1 MAMYSDLQGKTA
13 LVTGGSGDLG
23 LAISDWLMN
32 QGCTVYATYNR
43 NRKTLDTLG
52 ENHAG
57 EGKLIAL
64 QCDVCDRNQI
74 EQVAEQIGDEAGQL
88 AILVNNAGK
97 FRDNVFP
104 MMTAEEFDDVLQT
117 NLYGP
122 FGVTRATLRLL
133 RAAKQASVIN
143 VASIGGITAS
153 FGQANYSAAKAGL
166 IGLTRSMALELAPR
180 GVRVNAVAP
189 GLIDSAMTKR
199 VPRTTLRQ
207 TISAIPLQ
215 RMGTA
220 SEVADAVGFLSSD
233 ASSYMV
239 GQTLVI
245 DGGLVMR

>member
-1 MAMYSDLQGKTA
+1 MAVYSELRGKTA

-23 LAISDWLMN
+23 LAISDWLLN
-32 QGCTVYATYNR
+32 QGCTVYATYNTNR
-43 NRKTLDTLG
+43 NTLDALT
-52 ENHAG
+52 ERHAG
-57 EGKLIAL
+57 EGRLIPL
-64 QCDVCDRNQI
+64 QCDVCDKAQI
-74 EQVAEQIGDEAGQL
+74 EQMAEQIGEQSGQL

-104 MMTAEEFDDVLQT
+104 MMTADEFNDVVQT

-122 FGVTRATLRLL
+122 FSVTKATLRLL

-153 FGQANYSAAKAGL
+153 FGQANYSAAKSGL

-180 GVRVNAVAP
+180 GIRVNAVAP

-207 TISAIPLQ
+207 TVAAIPMQ

-220 SEVADAVGFLSSD
+220 DEVADIVGFLSSD

-239 GQTLVI
+239 GQTLVV